1 MKLDLSHDLLPL
13 LPPIYREVQDYQQIC
28 TAEKAEFDLLTG
40 SVERVQSNFFF
51 QTMDEDSV
59 AQWEKVFHIVAVP
72 EKESLDFRRQRVM
85 TRIATR
91 PPYTLGFLYQKLDE
105 LIGAGEWTCSITY
118 PLYELRLATSAK
130 NQSYYDEVTHL
141 INQVKPANIVFIS
154 MPYLKTGI
162 LITEQVEVQKYDY
175 QYRLGGWALGKKPFA
190 ELGGWTTAK
199 AAASPT
205 LTQTLLLDVAH
216 KAAELATTARL
227 NRAATVKPLKSV
239 IASATLQV
247 GSETLMISGKNLKL
261 EASIE
266 PETGTG
272 TSTVTHYELLND
284 AGETLYASNC
294 YFGITEKTDVDVN
307 LSILEGADT
316 VLANGSRYH
325 YLLGSWLLG
334 KDAFASPGQN
344 NFVPVTATA
353 LASATVTPLF
363 LASLASYLADH
374 INMVQLNGDYT
385 VSNLAKS
392 LSGAAVTLQYELMPS
407 EKITKVSAISA
418 QDAFG
423 NALTQDTVSVDTAS
437 RTKFKHTITFK
448 EGTLLYG
455 G

>member
-1 MKLDLSHDLLPL
+1 MKLDLSHDMLPL
-13 LPPIYREVQDYQQIC
+13 LPPVYRNVQDYQQIC
-28 TAEKAEFDLLTG
+28 DAEKAEFDLLAN
-40 SVERVQSNFFF
+40 SVEEIQNNFFF

-72 EKESLDFRRQRVM
+72 EKEALEFRRQRVM

-105 LIGAGEWTCSITY
+105 LIGAGGWTCSITY

-141 INQVKPANIVFIS
+141 INKIKPAHIVFII
-154 MPYLKTGI
+154 MQYLKTGI
-162 LITEQVEVQKYDY
+162 LITEQVDVQKYDY

-190 ELGGWTTAK
+190 EFGGWTTAK

-205 LTQTLLLDVAH
+205 LTRTLLLDVAH

-239 IASATLQV
+239 IASATLQA
-247 GSETLMISGKNLKL
+247 GSETLIISGENLKL

-266 PETGTG
+266 PMADTP
-272 TSTVTHYELLND
+272 TVKHYELLND
-284 AGETLYASNC
+284 AGETLYASDC
-294 YFGITEKTDVDVN
+294 YFGITEKTDVDVD

-316 VLANGSRYH
+316 VLANGSR
-325 YLLGSWLLG
+325 LLG

-344 NFVPVTATA
+344 YFVPVTPAA
-353 LASATVTPLF
+353 PASASVTPLF
-363 LASLASYLADH
+363 LTSLASYMADH
-374 INMVQLNGDYT
+374 INMVKLNGDYT
-385 VSNLAKS
+385 VPNLAKS
-392 LSGAAVTLQYELMPS
+392 LSGAAVTLQYDLLPS

-423 NALTQDTVSVDTAS
+423 AALTQDDVSIEITS
-437 RTKFKHTITFK
+437 RTTFKHTIIFK

>member
-13 LPPIYREVQDYQQIC
+13 LPPIYREVQDYQKIC
-28 TAEKAEFDLLTG
+28 TAEKAEFDLLAG
-40 SVERVQSNFFF
+40 SVEGVQSNFFF

-72 EKESLDFRRQRVM
+72 EKESLQFRRQRVM
-85 TRIATR
+85 TRIAIR

-105 LIGAGEWTCSITY
+105 LIGAGKWTCSITY

-141 INQVKPANIVFIS
+141 INQIKPAHIVFIS

-162 LITEQVEVQKYDY
+162 LITEQVDVQKYNY

-190 ELGGWTTAK
+190 EFGGWTTAK

-205 LTQTLLLDVAH
+205 LTRTLLLGVAH
-216 KAAELATTARL
+216 RAEELATTARL

-247 GSETLMISGKNLKL
+247 GSETLMIAGESLKL
-261 EASIE
+261 EASVE
-266 PETGTG
+266 PMTGTQA
-272 TSTVTHYELLND
+272 VTHYEILND
-284 AGETLYASNC
+284 DGEVLYASDC

-344 NFVPVTATA
+344 NFVPVTAA
-353 LASATVTPLF
+353 APASASVTPLF

-385 VSNLAKS
+385 VPNLAKS
-392 LSGAAVTLQYELMPS
+392 LSGAAVTLQYELLPS

-423 NALTQDTVSVDTAS
+423 TALAQDDVSIETAS
-437 RTKFKHTITFK
+437 RTKFKHTIIFK

>member
-1 MKLDLSHDLLPL
+1 MKLDLSHELLPL

-28 TAEKAEFDLLTG
+28 AAEKAEFDRLAG
-40 SVERVQSNFFF
+40 SVEGVQSNFFF

-59 AQWEKVFHIVAVP
+59 ARWEKVFHIVAVP
-72 EKESLDFRRQRVM
+72 EKESLQFRRQRVM

-105 LIGAGEWTCSITY
+105 LIGAGKWTCSITY

-141 INQVKPANIVFIS
+141 INQIKPAHIVFIS

-162 LITEQVEVQKYDY
+162 LITEQVDVQKYNY

-190 ELGGWTTAK
+190 EFGGWTTAK

-205 LTQTLLLDVAH
+205 LTRTLLLGVAH
-216 KAAELATTARL
+216 RAEELATTARL

-247 GSETLMISGKNLKL
+247 GSETLIISGENLKL
-261 EASIE
+261 EASVE
-266 PETGTG
+266 PMADIP
-272 TSTVTHYELLND
+272 TVTHYEILND
-284 AGETLYASNC
+284 AGETLYASDC
-294 YFGITEKTDVDVN
+294 YFGINEKTDVDVN

-344 NFVPVTATA
+344 NFVPVTAATP
-353 LASATVTPLF
+353 ASASVTPLL

-374 INMVQLNGDYT
+374 INMVQLNGEYT
-385 VSNLAKS
+385 VPNLAKS
-392 LSGAAVTLQYELMPS
+392 LSGAAVTLQYELLPS

-423 NALTQDTVSVDTAS
+423 AALTQDDVSIETTT
-437 RTKFKHTITFK
+437 RTKFKHIIIFK

>member
-13 LPPIYREVQDYQQIC
+13 LPPVYRNVQDYQQIC
-28 TAEKAEFDLLTG
+28 DAEKAEFDLLAN
-40 SVERVQSNFFF
+40 SVDGIQNNFFF

-59 AQWEKVFHIVAVP
+59 AQWEKVFHIMDVT
-72 EKESLDFRRQRVM
+72 EKESLEFRRQRVM
-85 TRIATR
+85 ARIATR

-105 LIGAGEWTCSITY
+105 LIGAGGWTCSIIY

-141 INQVKPANIVFIS
+141 INQIKPAHIVFII
-154 MPYLKTGI
+154 MQYLKTGI
-162 LITEQVEVQKYDY
+162 LITEQVDVQKYDY
-175 QYRLGGWALGKKPFA
+175 QYRLGGWPLGKKPFA
-190 ELGGWTTAK
+190 EFGGWTTAK

-205 LTQTLLLDVAH
+205 LTRTLLLDVAH
-216 KAAELATTARL
+216 KAEELATTARL

-247 GSETLMISGKNLKL
+247 GSETLIISGENLKL

-266 PETGTG
+266 PMEDTP
-272 TSTVTHYELLND
+272 TVKHYELLND
-284 AGETLYASNC
+284 AGETLYASDC

-316 VLANGSRYH
+316 VLANGSR
-325 YLLGSWLLG
+325 LLG

-344 NFVPVTATA
+344 YFVPVTPAA
-353 LASATVTPLF
+353 PASASVTPLF
-363 LASLASYLADH
+363 LTSLASYMADH

-385 VSNLAKS
+385 VPNLAKS
-392 LSGAAVTLQYELMPS
+392 LSGAAVTLQYDLLPS

-423 NALTQDTVSVDTAS
+423 AALTQDDVSIETTT
-437 RTKFKHTITFK
+437 RTKFKHTIIFK